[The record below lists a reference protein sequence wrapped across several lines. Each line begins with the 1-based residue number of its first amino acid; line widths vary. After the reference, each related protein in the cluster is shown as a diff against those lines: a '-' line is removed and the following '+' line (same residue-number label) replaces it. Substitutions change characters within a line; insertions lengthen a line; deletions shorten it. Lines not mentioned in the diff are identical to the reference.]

1 MNDRPRR
8 PEDEH
13 DEIIEPI
20 DFRPSTAEQWRAPS
34 RLLRPWL
41 LASVGG
47 LALLALVAV
56 FLVTARPVLLTFSP
70 EAEAVDVSGGLT
82 LPVGGRIL
90 MRRGQYQVTA
100 QREGYHPI
108 DESFDVVRGEENVFA
123 FEFRPLPG
131 LLEVFSEPMSGA
143 RVLVNDAD
151 VGVTPLA
158 GLELEAGSYDIV
170 IEAARYLPEQQVLE
184 ITGRGERQTLTAT
197 LEPAWAEISLST
209 EPAGAEITLADGSVI
224 GSTPATFELLQGAH
238 VLTAKLDGYKAWQQ
252 ELEVLAGQD
261 QPLDPV
267 QLERADGLLM
277 ISSEP
282 TAAAVTV
289 DGNFQGRTP
298 LEVQLA
304 PGRSYQVDLFRPG
317 YARVR
322 REVRIVS
329 GAEQRLAIDLP
340 AELGDVRID
349 VEPADAILLL
359 DGREQGRANQ
369 TLSLPAVAHAI
380 EIRKEGYVPYRSSVT
395 PRPGFPQEIS
405 LRLQTVEEARR
416 ASIKPVIRTAADQEM
431 RLLRPGPFTMG
442 ASRREPGRRANEVLR
457 EVTLTRPFYLSTT
470 EVTNSAFR
478 KFAAGHDSGTWENHS
493 LDDDA
498 QPVVNISW
506 QEAALFSNW
515 LSERDGLP
523 PAYLVRG
530 NQIVGFDPQST
541 GYRLPTEAEWEWAA
555 RAREDGSQLR
565 FPWGEAMPPPERFG
579 NYADRAIA
587 NLLGRTIM
595 GYTDGAIV
603 SAPVG
608 NYDANHQGLFDVGGN
623 VAEWVN
629 DFYAGS
635 SEDLPSGVVDPLGP
649 DGGEYH
655 VIRGASWM
663 HGTITELRLTFRDFG
678 KDGRNDVGF
687 RLARYLE

>member
-8 PEDEH
+8 PEDDH
-13 DEIIEPI
+13 DEIIEPV
-20 DFRPSTAEQWRAPS
+20 DFRPSSPEEWRAPS
-34 RLLRPWL
+34 RLLRPAL
-41 LASVGG
+41 FATVTG

-70 EAEAVDVSGGLT
+70 EAETVSVSGGLT
-82 LPVGGRIL
+82 LPVGERIL
-90 MRRGQYQVTA
+90 MRQGQYQVNA
-100 QREGYHPI
+100 EREGYHPI
-108 DESFDVVRGEENVFA
+108 EASFDVVSGEENVFA
-123 FEFRPLPG
+123 FEFEPLPG
-131 LLEVFSEPMSGA
+131 LLDVSSEPVSGA
-143 RVLVNDAD
+143 RVRVNDAD
-151 VGVTPLA
+151 VGLTPLTD
-158 GLELEAGSYDIV
+158 LELEPGEYEIV
-170 IEAARYLPEQQVLE
+170 IDADRYLPAQQVLA
-184 ITGRGERQTLTAT
+184 ITGRGERQSLTAT
-197 LEPAWAEISLST
+197 LEPAWARISLST
-209 EPAGAEITLADGSVI
+209 EPAGAEISLADGSVI

-252 ELEVLAGQD
+252 ELEVVAGED
-261 QPLDPV
+261 QQLGPV

-277 ISSEP
+277 ISSQP
-282 TAAAVTV
+282 TGATVTV
-289 DGNFQGRTP
+289 NGNFVGRTP

-329 GAEQRLAIDLP
+329 GAEQRLAVELP
-340 AELGDVRID
+340 AELGDVRIE
-349 VEPADAILLL
+349 VQPADAILLV
-359 DGREQGRANQ
+359 DGHEQGRANQ

-405 LRLQTVEEARR
+405 LQLQTIEEARQ
-416 ASIKPVIRTAADQEM
+416 ASIKPVIRTALDQEM

-470 EVTNSAFR
+470 EVTNAAFR
-478 KFAAGHDSGTWENHS
+478 AFAAGHDSGEWENHS
-493 LDDDA
+493 LDDDT
-498 QPVVNISW
+498 QPVVNITW

-530 NQIVGFDPQST
+530 NQIVGFDPLST

-555 RAREDGSQLR
+555 RVRDDGSQLR
-565 FPWGEAMPPPERFG
+565 FPWGDAMPPPERFA

-608 NYDANHQGLFDVGGN
+608 NYDANHHGLFDLGGN

-629 DFYAGS
+629 DFYAGT

-655 VIRGASWM
+655 VIRGGSWM

-678 KDGRNDVGF
+678 KDGRHDVGF